1 VWFGRGF
8 VDCGPGG
15 NDILYLSKTQDKKV
29 KRKNCERVL
38 NRSARKA
45 VHDRD
50 NLRYP

>member
-1 VWFGRGF
+1 M
-8 VDCGPGG
+8 
-15 NDILYLSKTQDKKV
+15 SKTQNRKV

-38 NRSARKA
+38 HKSARKA